1 MLSRTC
7 ASSFA
12 YFNGRQSNLSMSMTR
27 LKPRRSMGIPWGQHA
42 RMLGRMTFSQERRF
56 EHGGWIR
63 SRRQK
68 AGAIDMS
75 LVAERLASRSCS
87 KAKIVLE
94 PFLRTYWSKNVR
106 IQTWVTRMKQM

>member
-42 RMLGRMTFSQERRF
+42 RMLGRMTFSQERLF

-87 KAKIVLE
+87 KAKIVLG

>member
-12 YFNGRQSNLSMSMTR
+12 YFNKRQSNLSMSMTR
-27 LKPRRSMGIPWGQHA
+27 LKPRRSMGIPWGQPV
-42 RMLGRMTFSQERRF
+42 RMLGRMIFSQERRF
-56 EHGGWIR
+56 EHGGWIG

-75 LVAERLASRSCS
+75 LVAERLVSRSCS
-87 KAKIVLE
+87 KAKIVLG
-94 PFLRTYWSKNVR
+94 PFLRAYWSKNVR
-106 IQTWVTRMKQM
+106 IQTWITRMK